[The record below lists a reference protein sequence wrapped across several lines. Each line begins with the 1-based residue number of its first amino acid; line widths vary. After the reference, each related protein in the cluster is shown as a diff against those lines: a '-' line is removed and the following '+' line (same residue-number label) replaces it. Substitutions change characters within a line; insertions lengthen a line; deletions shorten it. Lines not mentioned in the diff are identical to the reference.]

1 MEIPVYNVSG
11 QLIKNL
17 TVSDLVFGVAF
28 AEPAVHQA
36 LLRQQ
41 ANARQGTSSTKNRS
55 EVNGSTRKLFR
66 QKGTGEARAG
76 SSKSPLRPGGG
87 VVFGPKP
94 RDYSQAM
101 PKKMRRLAIRSLLSN
116 KLADGELIVVD
127 ALQFAQPRTK
137 DMIKLLS
144 ALKLEGTVLL
154 ALEQPEKSVILSA
167 RNLGNVKT
175 LPARQ
180 LNVGDLMRYDRVL
193 LTEAAVREIEALW
206 GAEAE
211 GAA

>member
-1 MEIPVYNVSG
+1 MEIPVYNTSG
-11 QLIKNL
+11 QLIKNM
-17 TVSDLVFGVAF
+17 TVSDGVFGVPF

-55 EVNGSTRKLFR
+55 EVNGSTKKLFR

-76 SSKSPLRPGGG
+76 SGKSPLRPGGG

-101 PKKMRRLAIRSLLSN
+101 PKKMRRLAIRSLLSS
-116 KLADGELIVVD
+116 KLADGQIIVVD
-127 ALQFAQPRTK
+127 ELVLAAPKTK
-137 DMIKLLS
+137 DMIKIIG
-144 ALKLEGTVLL
+144 ALKLEGSVLV
-154 ALEQPEKSVILSA
+154 ALNQPDRTVILSS

-180 LNVGDLMRYDRVL
+180 LNVGDLLSYDRVL
-193 LTEAAVREIEALW
+193 LTEAAVKDIEALW
-206 GAEAE
+206 GDAAE